1 MRKSVKLKSKDAEA
15 LREFLDRLRQV
26 LAINLIEVKLFG
38 SKATGKD
45 QRDSD
50 IDVLVAVENGGVE
63 IEDQVLEIA
72 FDVNLKHDVYV
83 SPRVIDRATLSDRVW
98 SIIPFLRAI
107 AAIRRFSV
115 NPELE
120 KLARHRLSRAQILW
134 RMIPMFSRR
143 HPLGHQSALEQFP
156 ELRFL

>member
-15 LREFLDRLRQV
+15 LQEFLERVRQ
-26 LAINLIEVKLFG
+26 LLGINLIEVKLFG

-50 IDVLVAVENGGVE
+50 IDVLVAVEKGGVE

-83 SPRVIDRATLSDRVW
+83 SPRVIDRATLTDPVW
-98 SIIPFLRAI
+98 SITPFLRVI
-107 AAIRRFSV
+107 AKEGV
-115 NPELE
+115 CL
-120 KLARHRLSRAQILW
+120 
-134 RMIPMFSRR
+134 
-143 HPLGHQSALEQFP
+143 
-156 ELRFL
+156 

>member
-1 MRKSVKLKSKDAEA
+1 MKSKDAEA

-63 IEDQVLEIA
+63 IEDQVLKIA

-83 SPRVIDRATLSDRVW
+83 SPRVIDRATLADPVW
-98 SIIPFLRAI
+98 SITPFLKAI
-107 AAIRRFSV
+107 AK
-115 NPELE
+115 EG
-120 KLARHRLSRAQILW
+120 
-134 RMIPMFSRR
+134 IP
-143 HPLGHQSALEQFP
+143 L
-156 ELRFL
+156 

>member
-15 LREFLDRLRQV
+15 LQEFLERVRQ
-26 LAINLIEVKLFG
+26 LLGINLIEVKLFG
-38 SKATGKD
+38 SKATDKD

-83 SPRVIDRATLSDRVW
+83 SPRVIDRATLSDPVW
-98 SIIPFLRAI
+98 SITPFLRAI
-107 AAIRRFSV
+107 AKEGIS
-115 NPELE
+115 L
-120 KLARHRLSRAQILW
+120 
-134 RMIPMFSRR
+134 
-143 HPLGHQSALEQFP
+143 
-156 ELRFL
+156 

>member
-15 LREFLDRLRQV
+15 LRAFLDRLRQV

-72 FDVNLKHDVYV
+72 FDVNLTHDVYV
-83 SPRVIDRATLSDRVW
+83 SPRVIDRATLSDPVW
-98 SIIPFLRAI
+98 SITPFLKAI
-107 AAIRRFSV
+107 AKEGVS
-115 NPELE
+115 L
-120 KLARHRLSRAQILW
+120 
-134 RMIPMFSRR
+134 
-143 HPLGHQSALEQFP
+143 
-156 ELRFL
+156 

>member
-1 MRKSVKLKSKDAEA
+1 MRKAVKLKSKDAEA
-15 LREFLDRLRQV
+15 LQEFLERLRQG
-26 LAINLIEVKLFG
+26 LGINLIEVKLFG

-83 SPRVIDRATLSDRVW
+83 SPRVIDRATLSDPVW
-98 SIIPFLRAI
+98 SITPFLRAV
-107 AAIRRFSV
+107 AKEGVS
-115 NPELE
+115 L
-120 KLARHRLSRAQILW
+120 
-134 RMIPMFSRR
+134 
-143 HPLGHQSALEQFP
+143 
-156 ELRFL
+156 

>member
-1 MRKSVKLKSKDAEA
+1 MRKSLKLKSKDAEA
-15 LREFLDRLRQV
+15 LQDFLERLRQV
-26 LAINLIEVKLFG
+26 LGINLIEVKLFG

-83 SPRVIDRATLSDRVW
+83 SPRVIDRATLSDPVW
-98 SIIPFLRAI
+98 SITPFRRAI
-107 AAIRRFSV
+107 AKEGAS
-115 NPELE
+115 L
-120 KLARHRLSRAQILW
+120 
-134 RMIPMFSRR
+134 
-143 HPLGHQSALEQFP
+143 
-156 ELRFL
+156 